1 MRAHVTCL
9 AFALAVLAG
18 PAAAQ
23 SQKPLLIEG
32 KTTLYQKVLTRPGA
46 MLSGSP
52 GAGGQG
58 APLPPFSILYV
69 YQRLEIQGGSS
80 LLAVGPDA
88 RGTISGFVEEA
99 YTVPWR
105 HSMVLAFT
113 PRAGR
118 GQVLF
123 FRDQANLK
131 GWLQRPDLSQAAS
144 RIRAAASQGAALG
157 ADHPVV
163 SIEPHEFVDFSNPEQ
178 FYVLPVMAAK
188 PIRLPSRQRIMSVRI
203 ASVTR
208 QEGTLPEQRAL
219 AAPDLPAPAVPYG
232 ADAFG
237 DFRVGVAFVIDASSS
252 MQPYI
257 DETREVVHKVL
268 SRIAAAGLNDGIR
281 VGVIGY
287 RDDPN
292 KVRGI
297 EYLTRTFAD
306 PNDVTIDFRRAVGS
320 LRASSV
326 STRSFD
332 EDAFAGLSH
341 AMSRIDWNGFH
352 GRFLVLITDASARDA
367 TSPYTTI
374 GLNATEMRNDIQGA
388 SRMLPTVVFALHL
401 KTPEGRRDHAR
412 AAAQYSELTRMD
424 TGRTLYHPVELGDR
438 MAYRYAVA
446 TLSNAIA
453 EEMRKMRGVEYP
465 GEMPVTLPPL
475 PAGHDLPDTDGIRE
489 SIGEIGRAMAL
500 AYLGREAGTQ
510 APDMFEAW
518 ASDRDFDDPSV
529 EAFSVRVLLSK
540 TQLGDLQ
547 KTLLATIAALNEA
560 QADPQDFFNQLQ
572 SASTSMGRDPSR
584 VGQGA
589 VRDLASTG
597 LMGEYLDGLP
607 YRSRLMAMSE
617 DDWIRMGVSEQQ
629 EIIDDARS
637 KVESYQLFHD
647 DVHRWIPLHP
657 GAPDDDHVYPVPLDS
672 LP

>member
-1 MRAHVTCL
+1 MKALVACFAL
-9 AFALAVLAG
+9 ALAVLAP
-18 PAAAQ
+18 PAGSQ

-46 MLSGSP
+46 VLTGSP
-52 GAGGQG
+52 GAAGQG
-58 APLPPFSILYV
+58 TRLPAFSILYV

-88 RGTISGFVEEA
+88 RGTIWGFVEA
-99 YTVPWR
+99 AHTVPWR

-123 FRDQANLK
+123 FRDEANLK
-131 GWLQRPDLSQAAS
+131 GWLHRPDLGQAAN
-144 RIRAAASQGAALG
+144 RIRAAASEGGVLG

-178 FYVLPVMAAK
+178 FYVLPVMKAK
-188 PIRLPSRQRIMSVRI
+188 PIRLPNRQRVMAVRI

-208 QEGTLPEQRAL
+208 QEGTLPERS
-219 AAPDLPAPAVPYG
+219 APIVRDLPAPALPYG
-232 ADAFG
+232 SEALG
-237 DFRVGVAFVIDASSS
+237 DFRLGVAFVIDASSS

-268 SRIAAAGLNDGIR
+268 SRIREAGLIDGVR

-287 RDDPN
+287 RDDPD
-292 KVRGI
+292 KVRGV

-306 PNDVTIDFRRAVGS
+306 PNDVAIDFRRAVGS
-320 LRASSV
+320 LRASPV

-332 EDAFAGLSH
+332 EDAFAGISH
-341 AMSRIDWNGFH
+341 AMSRIDWHGFN

-367 TSPYTTI
+367 ASPYTTI

-388 SRMLPTVVFALHL
+388 SRTLPTVVYALHL

-412 AAAQYSELTRMD
+412 AAAQYNELTRME
-424 TGRTLYHPVELGDR
+424 TGHTLYYPVELGDR

-446 TLSNAIA
+446 TLSNSIA
-453 EEMRKMRGVEYP
+453 NEIRKMRGVDYP
-465 GEMPVTLPPL
+465 GETPVALPAL
-475 PAGHDLPDTDGIRE
+475 PAGQDLPDVEGIRE
-489 SIGEIGRAMAL
+489 SVAEIGRAMAL

-510 APDMFEAW
+510 APPMFEAW

-529 EAFSVRVLLSK
+529 EAFSVRVLLTK
-540 TQLGDLQ
+540 TQLSDLE
-547 KTLLATIAALNEA
+547 KTMATTISALNEA

-572 SASTSMGRDPSR
+572 SASTSMGRDPNR

-589 VRDLASTG
+589 ARDLASTG
-597 LMGEYLDGLP
+597 LMGEYLEGLP

-637 KVESYQLFHD
+637 KVELYQRFHD
-647 DVHRWIPLHP
+647 DVHRWIELHP
-657 GAPDDDHVYPVPLDS
+657 GSPPDEHVYPVPLDS